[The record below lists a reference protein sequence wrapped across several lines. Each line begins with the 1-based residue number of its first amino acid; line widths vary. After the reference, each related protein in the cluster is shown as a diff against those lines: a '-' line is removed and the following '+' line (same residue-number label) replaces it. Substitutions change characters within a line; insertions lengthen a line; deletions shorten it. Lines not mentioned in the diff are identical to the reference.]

1 MAKISNETK
10 ITLTIVIALVVAFFG
25 YRLMRDLPLFQQSQ
39 VVYTHFEQVSGLTT
53 GSYIYINGVKVGS
66 IKKIELI
73 ARDSVE
79 VSLGFNVGIEI
90 NRGSVAYLESTGLLG
105 DKAINIQE
113 GSSDRIVPSGGVIKG
128 VYSGG
133 MMETLQST
141 GSGLAS
147 DASESFNKLNGTL
160 SQLRQVVD
168 AKNRGK
174 IDETLSNL
182 ERASSELSILMESKR
197 RDLGSSIESA
207 RRFMANLDTVT
218 NVNRARIDSALAG
231 LDRSMQNLETVTAD
245 LEQTNNQINT
255 MLTKLNNGKG
265 SLGKLMNDPSL
276 YNNMDSLSVNLNKL
290 IKNINEDPGRYL
302 KGLRL
307 VDVF

>member
-1 MAKISNETK
+1 VAKISNETK

-113 GSSDRIVPSGGVIKG
+113 GSSDRIVPGGGVALLRTAHVLSSLKAENPDQKVGFDIVRRAIEAPLRTIAHNAG
-128 VYSGG
+128 A
-133 MMETLQST
+133 E
-141 GSGLAS
+141 GSI
-147 DASESFNKLNGTL
+147 
-160 SQLRQVVD
+160 VVQ
-168 AKNRGK
+168 KVLEGK
-174 IDETLSNL
+174 P
-182 ERASSELSILMESKR
+182 
-197 RDLGSSIESA
+197 
-207 RRFMANLDTVT
+207 V
-218 NVNRARIDSALAG
+218 
-231 LDRSMQNLETVTAD
+231 
-245 LEQTNNQINT
+245 
-255 MLTKLNNGKG
+255 
-265 SLGKLMNDPSL
+265 
-276 YNNMDSLSVNLNKL
+276 
-290 IKNINEDPGRYL
+290 
-302 KGLRL
+302 
-307 VDVF
+307 